1 MLFST
6 WGGAFLFAESPP
18 LPRLCPTVALLPNR
32 SLLAIAYRSGE
43 RLAHETPTTK
53 NPSRTKTRKRLSNP
67 PSPREGQGVGL
78 RSRLVIVSSA
88 TATAVVAAFGDAAA
102 LQILGQLEADVL
114 EHHGRMVVDLHGGLH
129 DGGHAVDKLRTL
141 YGYNLLEHGGDLG
154 LEVDAALL
162 HQCGGAACLGVA
174 AGTRYAYLEDAD
186 AFEADLLPQLE
197 VVLEGGTQLVEDGL
211 DVRALHGALSLDE
224 VGQLTG
230 GDETVVVDRAQVVLA
245 EGLRQLVG
253 VHVLLKFLT
262 HLFVSFLLF

>member
-1 MLFST
+1 MKAPQRKT
-6 WGGAFLFAESPP
+6 PP
-18 LPRLCPTVALLPNR
+18 APKHGRGFP
-32 SLLAIAYRSGE
+32 I
-43 RLAHETPTTK
+43 
-53 NPSRTKTRKRLSNP
+53 P

-78 RSRLVIVSSA
+78 RSRLIIASA
-88 TATAVVAAFGDAAA
+88 SATAVVAAFGDAAA

-129 DGGHAVDKLRTL
+129 DGGHAVDQLRTL
-141 YGYNLLEHGGDLG
+141 YGYDLLEHGGDLG

-186 AFEADLLPQLE
+186 AFEADLLAQLE

-262 HLFVSFLLF
+262 HLFVSFLLFDFWVCVKCCDFAVASLGRRDGAFRVPWQGASDGA